1 LGWGCE
7 KGTERKK
14 GENERGERVKWKMKE
29 KGERILTKI

>member
-1 LGWGCE
+1 VRKE
-7 KGTERKK
+7 QKGKK